1 MPCGEAIELKQKQVV
16 DKGKQGREQ
25 NQDSETEVEELRKL
39 WKSHSMQ
46 QTKQQR
52 RLCNRCHRKKLSIK

>member
-1 MPCGEAIELKQKQVV
+1 M
-16 DKGKQGREQ
+16 QGREQ
-25 NQDSETEVEELRKL
+25 NQDAETEVEVLRKL

-52 RLCNRCHRKKLSIK
+52 ENIQQVSQKEIKHKIATADIEGKC